1 MRKFTKQK
9 VTIIQGV
16 IGDMTLDQIGWLSQE
31 EQDKFQDNHTKHVEE
46 LKRTGQYLKPMEVE
60 VNMEHDDLYDSPK
73 VPNTKGIESY
83 RMTILDLSKYGRIT
97 RNTLRDI

>member
-31 EQDKFQDNHTKHVEE
+31 EQDKF
-46 LKRTGQYLKPMEVE
+46 
-60 VNMEHDDLYDSPK
+60 
-73 VPNTKGIESY
+73 
-83 RMTILDLSKYGRIT
+83 
-97 RNTLRDI
+97 